1 MATLFTELL
10 ADLKAD
16 IGDPDGALVPETVV
30 ERALIR
36 ALSLLNVDAETAY
49 QIAGTGAAREVRPE
63 MTAVHRELLLLRARA
78 MLAGYLQATTSS
90 SNSVSFQSGDKLV
103 DRKTSTTDWSKLES
117 DLLDEYWRRLGK
129 PPSLSSD
136 LLRFDVQPRLYEQG
150 SELE

>member
-16 IGDPDGALVPETVV
+16 IGDPDGNLVPETVV

-49 QIAGTGAAREVRPE
+49 QIAGAGGDREVQPE

-90 SNSVSFQSGDKLV
+90 STSVSFQSGDKRV
-103 DRKTSTTDWSKLES
+103 DRKTSSTDWSKLES
-117 DLLDEYWRRLGK
+117 DLLAEYWRRLGK
-129 PPSLSSD
+129 PPSQSSD
-136 LLRFDVQPRLYEQG
+136 LLNFDVKPRLYEQG